1 MGHADQA
8 DQARSRAQVWKL
20 RNSASRWEA
29 VKILLLGRRSEP
41 APREQITS
49 EQTLERAKGVRKE
62 GEAGAKLMDISV
74 QTVGVRELDDFET
87 AFKAMNDKLV
97 ADYS

>member
-1 MGHADQA
+1 MPIRLIKHEAAPKCGSFEIRLPDGKPSKYFYWE
-8 DQARSRAQVWKL
+8 DVPSR
-20 RNSASRWEA
+20 R
-29 VKILLLGRRSEP
+29 LG
-41 APREQITS
+41 EQITS